1 MRKVLT
7 TWAIALASVAA
18 LFPAAPA
25 SASTCEIGE
34 DTVNGIVCVVVYD
47 PVVRAA
53 CTVVNKAKLD
63 CLY

>member
-1 MRKVLT
+1 MRKLFT
-7 TWAIALASVAA
+7 TVAIAVASVAA

-25 SASTCEIGE
+25 SASTCEIGD
-34 DTVNGIVCVVVYD
+34 DTLNGVVCVIVHD

>member
-1 MRKVLT
+1 MALSLT
-7 TWAIALASVAA
+7 AL
-18 LFPAAPA
+18 LPAPV

-34 DTVNGIVCVVVYD
+34 DTVNGVVCVVVYD

>member
-1 MRKVLT
+1 MRKALVACVMALSLT
-7 TWAIALASVAA
+7 AL
-18 LFPAAPA
+18 LPAPV

-34 DTVNGIVCVVVYD
+34 DTVNGVVCVIVYD